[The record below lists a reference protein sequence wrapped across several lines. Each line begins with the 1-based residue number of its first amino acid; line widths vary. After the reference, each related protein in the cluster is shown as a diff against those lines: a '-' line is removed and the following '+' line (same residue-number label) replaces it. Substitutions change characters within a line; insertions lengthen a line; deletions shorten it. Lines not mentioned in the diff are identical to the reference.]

1 MIARRNTSSLSILTR
16 RFRGK
21 VRSSLDRHL
30 TISPVTCPSVSLIRD
45 LYATSATSV

>member
-16 RFRGK
+16 RFRGTN
-21 VRSSLDRHL
+21 LDRHL